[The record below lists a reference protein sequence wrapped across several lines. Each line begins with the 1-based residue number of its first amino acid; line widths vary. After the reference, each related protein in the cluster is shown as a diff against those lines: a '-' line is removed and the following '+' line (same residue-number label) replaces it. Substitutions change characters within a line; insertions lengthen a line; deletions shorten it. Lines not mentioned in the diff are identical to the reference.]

1 LLSDELLLLGCRHES
16 LRLAG
21 HALHLAGE
29 LHVHHRLL
37 LLLLLLL

>member
-1 LLSDELLLLGCRHES
+1 LLGDELLLLWSRHKS
-16 LRLAG
+16 WRLAG

-37 LLLLLLL
+37 LLLLL